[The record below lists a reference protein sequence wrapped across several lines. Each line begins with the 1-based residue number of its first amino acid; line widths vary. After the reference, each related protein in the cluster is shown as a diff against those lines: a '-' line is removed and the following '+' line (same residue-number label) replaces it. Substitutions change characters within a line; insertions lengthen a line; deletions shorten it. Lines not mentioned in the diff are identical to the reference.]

1 MKVQMKEP
9 NESVSST
16 LVMMPRLAPC
26 SSSAAAT
33 SLCPSRAARC
43 SGVYPEPV
51 VASGHAPFAS
61 SCWTMSCLPRRLEM
75 CSGVWSSWRQ
85 TANAAQW
92 VETTQLKRECVWTR
106 QDAAHAHKCCALPQ
120 SHTVLALAFRTTL
133 ALASTRAPFWMR
145 YRTTLDCPAL
155 AAMWSAVSPL

>member
-1 MKVQMKEP
+1 M
-9 NESVSST
+9 SST
-16 LVMMPRLAPC
+16 LVMMPRSAPC

-75 CSGVWSSWRQ
+75 CSGVWSSWK
-85 TANAAQW
+85 
-92 VETTQLKRECVWTR
+92 TQREYVWTR
-106 QDAAHAHKCCALPQ
+106 QDATHTQKRCALPQ

-133 ALASTRAPFWMR
+133 ALASTRAPFWIR